1 MQTRTGGKK
10 KYSLLSSALTF
21 MKMYRGGGG
30 ALLEDPGQATGG
42 IACVSLKGLIS
53 KLDWLSLHLLFP
65 CVSCPHLHPCSKLPG
80 RAATFPCPLHRCKQP
95 KEDSDPV
102 ISLELVQ
109 PEAKLGSA
117 PLSLV
122 GRCRPRG
129 AAPMLSSPLVGSS
142 VLSPLESL
150 GRKHS
155 EPLTLSC

>member
-1 MQTRTGGKK
+1 MQTRTGGEKK
-10 KYSLLSSALTF
+10 VLPAFQCVNLYENVQ
-21 MKMYRGGGG
+21 GGGG
-30 ALLEDPGQATGG
+30 PLLEDPGQATGG

-65 CVSCPHLHPCSKLPG
+65 CVSCPHLHPCSMLPV

-117 PLSLV
+117 L
-122 GRCRPRG
+122 
-129 AAPMLSSPLVGSS
+129 
-142 VLSPLESL
+142 
-150 GRKHS
+150 
-155 EPLTLSC
+155 